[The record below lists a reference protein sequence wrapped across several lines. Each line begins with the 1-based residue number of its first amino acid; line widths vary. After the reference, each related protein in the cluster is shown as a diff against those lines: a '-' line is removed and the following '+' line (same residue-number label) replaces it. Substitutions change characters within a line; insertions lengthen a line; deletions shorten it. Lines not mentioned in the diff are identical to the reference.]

1 MEFSFTIVVVGLLQD
16 DLGGGVNGVN
26 LLFFDGLDSLD
37 SKAKL
42 LIKGTEILTRYQT
55 RTSLFRY

>member
-1 MEFSFTIVVVGLLQD
+1 MEFSFTIVVVGLSQD

-37 SKAKL
+37 SKQ
-42 LIKGTEILTRYQT
+42 ID
-55 RTSLFRY
+55 